1 MCRLYL
7 SINNKSNDKIDLFID
22 TGTNG
27 TEDNKYEECLDG
39 YGLVWKNDSIINSHI
54 SSRPYFEDKQ
64 FEKTIHKIENAE
76 PNYVF
81 GHIRKKTDNKKNT
94 YRNNQ
99 PFIYKKE
106 NVIFLH
112 NGEIYDFTKHRTLVL
127 SKIDEKY
134 RTEIKGTTDSELI
147 MFLYL
152 SIIDKN
158 RDVTSLDKTKTMKRS
173 MNELI
178 QFFEDNN
185 ISLVANIICS
195 INDTILICRYTVHP
209 WKPKNCPTLY
219 IDETKD
225 SLLVSTQCLS
235 HKQRNIPK
243 NTILMR

>member
-7 SINNKSNDKIDLFID
+7 SINNDKIDLFIE

-27 TEDNKYEECLDG
+27 TEDNKYEKCPDG
-39 YGLVWKNDSIINSHI
+39 YGIVWKTNSIINSHI
-54 SSRPYFEDKQ
+54 SSSPYFEDKQ

-76 PNYVF
+76 PKYVF

-94 YRNNQ
+94 YLNNQ

-112 NGEIYDFTKHRTLVL
+112 NGEIYDFAKYRTFVL

-134 RTEIKGTTDSELI
+134 KTEINGTTDSELI

-152 SIIDKN
+152 SIIDRN
-158 RDVTSLDKTKTMKRS
+158 YNGTSLDKAMKKS

-178 QFFEDNN
+178 QFFDDNK
-185 ISLVANIICS
+185 ISLVANIICN
-195 INDTILICRYTVHP
+195 IEDTILICRYTVHP
-209 WKPKNCPTLY
+209 WKKRNCPTLY
-219 IDETKD
+219 IDETKN
-225 SLLVSTQCLS
+225 SLLINTQRLS
-235 HKQRNIPK
+235 KKQTNIPK

>member
-22 TGTNG
+22 TGSNG
-27 TEDNKYEECLDG
+27 TEDNKYEECPDG
-39 YGLVWKNDSIINSHI
+39 YGLVWKNNSIINSHI

-64 FEKTIHKIENAE
+64 FEKTIHKIENVE
-76 PNYVF
+76 PKYLF
-81 GHIRKKTDNKKNT
+81 GHIRKKTDNKNNVSL
-94 YRNNQ
+94 NNQ
-99 PFIYKKE
+99 PFIYKKK

-152 SIIDKN
+152 SIIDRN
-158 RDVTSLDKTKTMKRS
+158 DDGTSLDKTMKRS

-178 QFFEDNN
+178 HFFEDNN

-195 INDTILICRYTVHP
+195 INDTILICRYTIHP
-209 WKPKNCPTLY
+209 WKKRNCPTLY
-219 IDETKD
+219 IEETKN
-225 SLLVSTQCLS
+225 SLLVSTQRLS

-243 NTILMR
+243 YTILTR